1 MDSMKIK
8 VPTGNERDGIS
19 TVDEWGRF
27 FTEEELVEIVHR
39 YCNTQDGSKKYREKA
54 ATKNKIMREMLE
66 QAGMMDKVNKLVG

>member
-8 VPTGNERDGIS
+8 VPTGNERDGVT

-27 FTEEELVEIVHR
+27 FTDEELVEIVHR

-54 ATKNKIMREMLE
+54 AEKNKIMKALLE
-66 QAGMMDKVNKLVG
+66 KAGMMEEVNRLVG